1 MPKRR
6 LAPISII
13 LAVLAQVGSVCMH
26 GQALPESPQQQSLLA
41 APQSPAFLMS
51 TPESDVTPSIP
62 AGARSLAIPG
72 DSSSSRAA
80 NPALADTAPTGT
92 RFKASTYVP
101 IDSWIYPALDRLA
114 ALGYLQTSS
123 TTIRPL
129 TRLECARLVEEA
141 QILYGGDAGQG
152 NGVPEALLDAL
163 DREFAHELQI
173 TDGNSDN
180 SGGLFEGVYAR
191 YTGISGTPLR
201 DSFHFSQT
209 IVDDF
214 GRPYG
219 HGANVIG
226 GLSGHAEY
234 RSFAIY
240 VRGEYQH
247 GAANTA
253 YSPAA
258 QQAIV
263 SYDQLTEGWT
273 TAPGAA
279 LPGVFNYN
287 PAAASRPRFIEAY
300 VAVNLANWQISAG
313 QESLWWGPDRTTS
326 LILSN
331 NAAAMPMI
339 RIARSAPARLPGF
352 LGNLG
357 PIHFDAFLARQG
369 GIHYVALGPT
379 FILHGS
385 ENSAVTPPPYLWGVT
400 FSIEPTRN
408 LELSFAHTTI
418 FAGYGRPFTFGTFL
432 HTFSAYGNAQAVD
445 PGKRVTEFNLAYH
458 VPWFRHRV
466 TAYTEAMAWDDP
478 IQGHF
483 TERYALAPGI
493 YLPQV
498 PYAKKLDLRLE
509 GVYTDLPGLHEEGYF
524 YANAHYPQGYTNYG
538 QVLGSWIGREGRGG
552 AGTSTYWFSPRTKA
566 ALSYRRM
573 VANPVLLGG
582 GNLTDVSGS
591 FTWLVNP
598 RLEVST
604 VQGYDRWRF
613 PILSATPRSSYAA
626 TFQVQ
631 LLNRPRP

>member
-1 MPKRR
+1 MPKQHKGV
-6 LAPISII
+6 I
-13 LAVLAQVGSVCMH
+13 LIMIAVLAQGGSICLL
-26 GQALPESPQQQSLLA
+26 GQALPETPQQQSLTALS
-41 APQSPAFLMS
+41 QNPALWMLKPEAGW
-51 TPESDVTPSIP
+51 TPDLP
-62 AGARSLAIPG
+62 AGASPRTTSAARSFAPPVDAASD
-72 DSSSSRAA
+72 DSA
-80 NPALADTAPTGT
+80 PA
-92 RFKASTYVP
+92 RYKASSYVP
-101 IDSWIYPALDRLA
+101 IDSWIYPTLDRLA
-114 ALGYLQTSS
+114 TLGYLQTSS

-129 TRLECARLVEEA
+129 TRLECARLVGEA
-141 QILYGGDAGQG
+141 NTLYGNEDVTQG
-152 NGVPEALLDAL
+152 NEIAAALLDAL
-163 DREFAHELQI
+163 DREFAHEIRI
-173 TDGNSDN
+173 TNGNADN
-180 SGGLFEGVYAR
+180 NGGTLEGVYGR

-219 HGANVIG
+219 QGTNAVT
-226 GLSGHAEY
+226 GLSGHAE
-234 RSFAIY
+234 RGPFAIY

-247 GAANTA
+247 GAANTP

-263 SYDQLTEGWT
+263 SYDELNEGWT

-339 RIARSAPARLPGF
+339 RISRSTPAHLPGF
-352 LGNLG
+352 LGHLG
-357 PIHFDAFLARQG
+357 PFHFDGFFARQG

-385 ENSAVTPPPYLWGVT
+385 GNSPLTPPPYLWALT

-408 LELSFAHTTI
+408 LELSFAHSTI
-418 FAGYGRPFTFGTFL
+418 FAGYGRPLTFGTLF
-432 HTFSAYGNAQAVD
+432 HSFSVNGNGQAVD

-458 VPWFRHRV
+458 LPWFRHQV
-466 TAYTEAMAWDDP
+466 LAYTEAMAWDDP
-478 IQGHF
+478 VQGHF
-483 TERYALAPGI
+483 TERYALDPGL
-493 YLPQV
+493 YLPQL
-498 PYAKKLDLRLE
+498 PYIKKLDLRLE
-509 GVYTDLPGLHEEGYF
+509 GVYTDLPGLPEAGFF

-538 QVLGSWIGREGRGG
+538 QVLGSWVGREGRGG

-573 VANPVLLGG
+573 VANPVFLGG
-582 GNLTDVSGS
+582 DNLTDLSGS
-591 FTWLVNP
+591 FTWLLNS
-598 RLEVST
+598 RLEFST
-604 VQGYDRWRF
+604 VQGYDRWRL
-613 PILSATPRSSYAA
+613 PILNTAPRSSYAA

-631 LLNRPRP
+631 LLSRPRL

>member
-1 MPKRR
+1 MPKQHR
-6 LAPISII
+6 AVISIM
-13 LAVLAQVGSVCMH
+13 LAALAQGGSICLH
-26 GQALPESPQQQSLLA
+26 GQALPESPRQQSLMAL
-41 APQSPAFLMS
+41 PQ
-51 TPESDVTPSIP
+51 
-62 AGARSLAIPG
+62 
-72 DSSSSRAA
+72 
-80 NPALADTAPTGT
+80 NPALWMLTPEAGRTRDVPASASPRARSGASGFARAVDPALDDVRPP
-92 RFKASTYVP
+92 RFKGSSYVP
-101 IDSWIYPALDRLA
+101 IDSWIYPTLDRLA

-129 TRLECARLVEEA
+129 TRLECARLAEEA
-141 QILYGGDAGQG
+141 RILYGSDDVAQG
-152 NGVPEALLDAL
+152 NEIAESLLDAL
-163 DREFAHELQI
+163 DHEFAHELQI
-173 TDGNSDN
+173 TDGKTDN
-180 SGGLFEGVYAR
+180 NGGMLESVYAR

-219 HGANVIG
+219 QGANVVS

-234 RSFAIY
+234 GPFAMY

-263 SYDQLTEGWT
+263 SYDQLNEAWT

-339 RIARSAPARLPGF
+339 RIARSTPARLPGF
-352 LGNLG
+352 LGHLG
-357 PIHFDAFLARQG
+357 PFHFDGFLARQG

-408 LELSFAHTTI
+408 LEFSFAHTTI
-418 FAGYGRPFTFGTFL
+418 FAGYGRPLTLGTFL
-432 HTFSAYGNAQAVD
+432 HTFSKYGNAQAVD

-458 VPWFRHRV
+458 VPGLRRQV
-466 TAYTEAMAWDDP
+466 LVYTEAMAWDDP
-478 IQGHF
+478 IEGHF
-483 TERYALAPGI
+483 TERYALAPGV
-493 YLPQV
+493 YLPQL
-498 PYAKKLDLRLE
+498 PYVKKLDLRLE
-509 GVYTDLPGLHEEGYF
+509 GVYTALPGIPEVGYF

-538 QVLGSWIGREGRGG
+538 QVLGSWVGREGRGG

-573 VANPVLLGG
+573 VANPVFLGG
-582 GNLTDVSGS
+582 GNLTDLSGS
-591 FTWLVNP
+591 FTWLLNP

-613 PILSATPRSSYAA
+613 PVLTAGPKSSYAT

-631 LLNRPRP
+631 LLSRPRR